1 MTDQP
6 NNPRKPGWPDEDRM
20 ASYLLD
26 ELAPAQ
32 RERFERAMRA
42 DDDLRR
48 EIEYWRAALEAA
60 KDWTAAE
67 PPGAE
72 RAEHVAIP
80 AVTPESATPEPER
93 AKAGPKTE
101 TIAAAGDLVAE
112 PELEPTLVLEPVG
125 GPGTTAGRG
134 ERRLHPALIRTLQ
147 VLSYAAVFVLGGLI
161 LNGRPDTSTKP
172 EVAEPTA
179 PPARVTD
186 AGPELPPAPPVT
198 EPPDTPA
205 QPETEPTAPQIAA
218 DTKPEPATEPA
229 IESAPELAPPS
240 RPPPR
245 RYPGPREGTLVVETT
260 LAQGGGQAIWVIDGQ
275 FRLAQAPNAN
285 RMKETQR

>member
-1 MTDQP
+1 MTDTP
-6 NNPRKPGWPDEDRM
+6 NNPRKPGWPGEDQM

-48 EIEYWRAALEAA
+48 EIEYWCAALEAA

-72 RAEHVAIP
+72 RAEQVAIP
-80 AVTPESATPEPER
+80 AVAASGPVAPESATPEPER
-93 AKAGPKTE
+93 AEAGPKTE

-112 PELEPTLVLEPVG
+112 PELEPTLILEPVG
-125 GPGTTAGRG
+125 GPGTTAGH

-161 LNGRPDTSTKP
+161 LDGRPDTSTEP
-172 EVAEPTA
+172 EGAEPTA

-186 AGPELPPAPPVT
+186 AGPELPPALPAA
-198 EPPDTPA
+198 EPAATPT
-205 QPETEPTAPQIAA
+205 QPETEPAAPQIAA
-218 DTKPEPATEPA
+218 DTKPEPTTEPA
-229 IESAPELAPPS
+229 IESPPNPRPRAATRARARARSWS
-240 RPPPR
+240 RPPWPKAAAKR
-245 RYPGPREGTLVVETT
+245 SGSSTANSAGPRGPT
-260 LAQGGGQAIWVIDGQ
+260 
-275 FRLAQAPNAN
+275 P
-285 RMKETQR
+285 TQ